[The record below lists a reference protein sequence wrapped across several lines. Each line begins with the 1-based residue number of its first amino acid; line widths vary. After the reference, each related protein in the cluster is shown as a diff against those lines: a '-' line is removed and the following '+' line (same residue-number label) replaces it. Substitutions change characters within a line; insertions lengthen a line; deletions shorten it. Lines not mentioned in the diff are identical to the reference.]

1 MKKIVNNWHYI
12 SVFLA
17 GAVTLVAIL
26 VPMADVTR
34 LLLAANV
41 VLLLH
46 FFEEFGWPGGFPY
59 MGMKVLMGSGEM
71 DSSKWNVNNLSS
83 MYGNWGFLLLVYVL
97 PLCLPGVRFLTLAAF
112 MFLFAE
118 VLMHCVLFPI
128 RLCTLYNAGLVT
140 SLGAGAIACCYF
152 FGVVFDGS
160 LFLWYDWVIAVMWFA
175 AVFVLCFRSKIYWSL
190 GKKPGYPLTE
200 QSAFGPFRKVQ

>member
-17 GAVTLVAIL
+17 GAVALAAIL
-26 VPMADVTR
+26 VPMAAVTK
-34 LLLAANV
+34 LLLAAIA
-41 VLLLH
+41 VLFLH
-46 FFEEFGWPGGFPY
+46 FFEEFGWPGGFPW
-59 MGMKVLMGSGEM
+59 MGMKVLMNSDEP

-83 MYGNWGFLLLVYVL
+83 MFGNWGFLLLVYIL
-97 PLCLPGVRFLTLAAF
+97 PLFLPNVRFLTLAAF

-128 RLCTLYNAGLVT
+128 RLRRLYNAGIIT
-140 SLGAGAIACCYF
+140 SLGAGIIACCYF
-152 FGVVFDGS
+152 FGGVFQSDM
-160 LFLWYDWVIAVMWFA
+160 FVWYDWVIAVVWFA
-175 AVFVLCFRSKIYWSL
+175 VVFVFCFRSKLYWGL

-200 QSAFGPFRKVQ
+200 QSAFGPFRKA